1 MLLPLSMLFLAF
13 FVVYAHA
20 AQFLV
25 VLQPSATVELVLATI
40 THGKRDLFASRI
52 ARRFGVGNFRGFVI
66 DADSAMVRVLTRLPQ
81 VNMVSEDIPVKMYE
95 VVEQEPAPRHLARV
109 AQRDPLDDDDELV
122 YLWNDAHAG
131 HNVSVYI
138 IDTGVNIHHP
148 QFGGRARFGVN
159 LCNEA
164 DHDLN
169 GHGTHVAGLVASN
182 DYGLAKMASIVAVKV
197 LDQRGMGNLTTV
209 VGGIEWAVND
219 MVSRGQMGVINML
232 LGSLRSRALNALVDE
247 AAQLGV
253 VVVAAA
259 GNENLNACLESPAL
273 ATGAIAVG
281 AIDDQTDRLAL
292 FSNYGRCVDLFAPG
306 VAVASVDARG
316 ESVQMLGTSMA
327 SPVVAGLAAIELS
340 KGTEPGEV
348 RHQLVEAAT
357 KNAIS
362 FGWRRR
368 SANRLAFSLIEE

>member
-25 VLQPSATVELVLATI
+25 VLQPSATVESVLATI

-182 DYGLAKMASIVAVKV
+182 DYGSAKMASIVAVKV

-219 MVSRGQMGVINML
+219 MVSRGQMGVINMS

-259 GNENLNACLESPAL
+259 GNENLNACLESPAS

-281 AIDDQTDRLAL
+281 AIDDQTDRLAS

-316 ESVQMLGTSMA
+316 ESVQMSGTSMA

>member
-1 MLLPLSMLFLAF
+1 MLFLAF

-81 VNMVSEDIPVKMYE
+81 VDMVSEDIPIKMYE

-122 YLWNDAHAG
+122 YPWNDAHAG

-169 GHGTHVAGLVASN
+169 GHGTHVAGLVASS

-273 ATGAIAVG
+273 AAGAIAVG